1 MTMIMH
7 RCVWLFF
14 FLGYT
19 TLTAQHPWDR
29 IDLIG
34 ETAKVIQFHP
44 RFTLE
49 IAGIFPL
56 KRPAE
61 LQIDPVKLNQE
72 LTDPAVFEQLL
83 EKLGGEYV
91 VGELSGPTTTPFRIT
106 GRIQPMPGLK
116 AGMRMGKSWE
126 LQTGISLF
134 RVNWSGEFPVSV
146 YPINGDPPFI
156 EYGKLTATSEGL
168 VGDLSV
174 TRFLTRTSFQPF
186 ARAGIRGQFPTDH
199 RSHASV
205 RGVRVNRQGSP
216 VARSVRPFGSI
227 GIRFIPAPHFLIDIC
242 TSFSRL
248 PGMTQAWSAEI
259 ASGLLF

>member
-1 MTMIMH
+1 
-7 RCVWLFF
+7 
-14 FLGYT
+14 
-19 TLTAQHPWDR
+19 
-29 IDLIG
+29 
-34 ETAKVIQFHP
+34 
-44 RFTLE
+44 
-49 IAGIFPL
+49 
-56 KRPAE
+56 
-61 LQIDPVKLNQE
+61 
-72 LTDPAVFEQLL
+72 
-83 EKLGGEYV
+83 
-91 VGELSGPTTTPFRIT
+91 
-106 GRIQPMPGLK
+106 MPGLK